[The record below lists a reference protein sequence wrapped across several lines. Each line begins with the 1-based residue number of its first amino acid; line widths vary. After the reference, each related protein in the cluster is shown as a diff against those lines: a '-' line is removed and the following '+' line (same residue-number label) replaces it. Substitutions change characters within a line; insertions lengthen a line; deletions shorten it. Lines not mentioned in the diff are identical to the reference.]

1 MDVLGYDDW
10 RYSLD
15 SNYVS
20 FLGEAMDMLGKEAQ
34 KREKIAAL
42 TEVGFD
48 TLPIDDWWTNYLL
61 KALEYSDA
69 SENIAWALVWRN
81 AQKSHFHAPYPGHQ
95 SADDFIDYYQHPK
108 TVFEKDLPDMYK
120 LTD

>member
-120 LTD
+120 LID